1 MGGVIARRVDL
12 AFPKGIAIGYRLGI
26 RRALE
31 VLDDMTDGGAR
42 QLPEKYKLR
51 VSRAVLAYDELK
63 GHAGLQNN
71 RHYDG
76 QCT

>member
-1 MGGVIARRVDL
+1 MGGVIASRVDL

-51 VSRAVLAYDELK
+51 GSRAVLGYEELE
-63 GHAGLQNN
+63 GHAGIQNN
-71 RHYDG
+71 WHNDG
-76 QCT
+76 